1 MLISVSLRTAVGR
14 IGDSPLAGSG
24 GWAQNDVCAISTTG
38 HGEQILRVNLAK
50 HIALKLEQLYQQND
64 DAAIKL
70 SNKEL
75 VDKAVDVGLDFM
87 KERVD
92 GYGGVICIDK
102 VPWMLPNADLHN
114 EANMMLIIQTFL
126 C

>member
-1 MLISVSLRTAVGR
+1 MKSQLINCLMLNFFSLAVGR

-50 HIALKLEQLYQQND
+50 HIAMKLEQLYQQNA
-64 DAAIKL
+64 DAENKL
-70 SNKEL
+70 GNKEL
-75 VDKAVDVGLDFM
+75 VDKAVDAGLDFM

-102 VPWMLPNADLHN
+102 VPPR
-114 EANMMLIIQTFL
+114 
-126 C
+126 